1 MLYGDS
7 GKEQGK
13 KFYPLLEEEPIV
25 ILRSREMELINR
37 IICGDVLEV
46 MKEIPDNTI
55 HLAITS
61 PPYNVGIEYDNHH
74 DRMSYDEYLKWL
86 KKVWLETKRVLVS
99 GGRFAL
105 NIAPTSIKNF
115 CPIHHDFSNQL
126 REIGMIF
133 RTEIIWYKQTMRR
146 RTAWGSWKSPANPHI
161 LPSWEYILIFC
172 KDSWRLEGNPKDADI
187 TSEEFMRFSDGYWY
201 IPPETNRKGHPS
213 PFPEELIYRLI
224 KFYSYRGN
232 IVLDM
237 FGGTG
242 TVAVI
247 SYKTGR
253 RFIHI
258 DISEEYCK
266 TAAKRLKEAASQIE
280 LFATVVR
287 EPALEYKVLS
297 KISKLK

>member
-1 MLYGDS
+1 MD
-7 GKEQGK
+7 
-13 KFYPLLEEEPIV
+13 
-25 ILRSREMELINR
+25 LINR

-46 MKEIPDNTI
+46 MRQIPDDTV

-61 PPYNVGIEYDNHH
+61 PPYNVGIRYDNHN
-74 DRMSYDEYLKWL
+74 DEMNYDEYLNWL
-86 KKVWLETKRVLVS
+86 EKVWLQTKRVLVS

-115 CPIHHDFSNQL
+115 RPIHHDFAIQL
-126 REIGMIF
+126 RRIGMIF

-161 LPSWEYILIFC
+161 VPSWEYILVFC
-172 KDSWRLEGNPKDADI
+172 KDRWKLDGNSKDADI

-201 IPPETNRKGHPS
+201 IPPETNRKGHPA

-232 IVLDM
+232 VVLDM

-242 TVAVI
+242 TVALVAH
-247 SYKTGR
+247 KTGR

-266 TAAKRLKEAASQIE
+266 TAYKRVKEAQSQME
-280 LFATVVR
+280 LFATVIH
-287 EPALEYKVLS
+287 EPDVEYKILPKAGLASEAVQNGNLRAPVPR
-297 KISKLK
+297 KVQK